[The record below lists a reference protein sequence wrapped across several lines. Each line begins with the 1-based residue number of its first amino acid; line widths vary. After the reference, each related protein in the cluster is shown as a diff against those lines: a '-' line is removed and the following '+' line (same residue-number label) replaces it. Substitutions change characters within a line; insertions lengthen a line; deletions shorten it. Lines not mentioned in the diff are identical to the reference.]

1 LSNLSKG
8 FKMAPDNI
16 TEIKVD
22 VGVLKAQIT
31 TITTLCQKMDTII
44 EKIVEQQERYNTQIY
59 QEMETRRQEKNY
71 ELKEVHDRIDT
82 VIDKVQLTEHKIM
95 EEIRDLRVQ
104 IATNAKKDQ
113 DYLDKL
119 NQWKWA
125 VAGGTIVVG
134 WLISHL
140 DFDIIAKMLK

>member
-1 LSNLSKG
+1 
-8 FKMAPDNI
+8 MAPDNI

-82 VIDKVQLTEHKIM
+82 IIDKVQLTEHKIM

-113 DYLDKL
+113 DYIDKI

-125 VAGGTIVVG
+125 VAGGIIVVG

-140 DFDIIAKMLK
+140 DFDTIAKMLK

>member
-1 LSNLSKG
+1 MDL
-8 FKMAPDNI
+8 KMIPDNI

-22 VGVLKAQIT
+22 VGVLKAQIS
-31 TITTLCQKMDTII
+31 TITALCQKMDTII
-44 EKIVEQQERYNTQIY
+44 EKIVEQQDRYNTQIY

-82 VIDKVQLTEHKIM
+82 IIDKVQLTEHKIM

-113 DYLDKL
+113 DYIDKI

-125 VAGGTIVVG
+125 VAGGIIVVG

-140 DFDIIAKMLK
+140 DFDTIAKMLK

>member
-1 LSNLSKG
+1 MLLNLSNLSKG

-82 VIDKVQLTEHKIM
+82 VIDKVQITEHKIVFYWIGY
-95 EEIRDLRVQ
+95 ECL
-104 IATNAKKDQ
+104 
-113 DYLDKL
+113 
-119 NQWKWA
+119 
-125 VAGGTIVVG
+125 
-134 WLISHL
+134 H
-140 DFDIIAKMLK
+140 

>member
-1 LSNLSKG
+1 
-8 FKMAPDNI
+8 MIPDNI

-22 VGVLKAQIT
+22 VGVLKAQIS
-31 TITTLCQKMDTII
+31 TITALCQKMDTII
-44 EKIVEQQERYNTQIY
+44 EKIVEQQDRYNTQIY

-82 VIDKVQLTEHKIM
+82 IIDKVQLTEHKIM

-113 DYLDKL
+113 DYIDKI

-125 VAGGTIVVG
+125 VAGGIIVVG

-140 DFDIIAKMLK
+140 DFDTIAKMLK